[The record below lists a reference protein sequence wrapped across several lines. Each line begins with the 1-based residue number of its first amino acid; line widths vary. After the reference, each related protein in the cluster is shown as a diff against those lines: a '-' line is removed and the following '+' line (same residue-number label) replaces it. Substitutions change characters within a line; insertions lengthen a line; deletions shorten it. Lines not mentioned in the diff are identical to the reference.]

1 MDGNMREVYEAVL
14 AVAVSVVLLALL
26 VVGLVRVSLRPGTL
40 RRYFDPRGRLIAGVM
55 LASAVLA
62 VAGLALASAVG
73 QVSGTLMAGILFSL
87 LTGIFLTAVWLPLG
101 LEEDGE
107 REVAP
112 PSGVWG
118 WVPWVLLLVLWNAAF
133 LVVVGFVLE
142 VDVAE
147 GGLIEQVVPSRP
159 ILYAGFTAFAVT
171 AAITEEA
178 TYRAGMQGL
187 LRRTWLGAHGAI
199 WTTAGFFALLHG
211 GYIAQFG
218 VKEVQILGLAAI
230 FGYAR
235 ERHGLAAAVGL
246 HVGNNLGAM
255 MLGLI
260 LPELP

>member
-1 MDGNMREVYEAVL
+1 MDGDMREVYEAVL
-14 AVAVSVVLLALL
+14 AVAASVVLLVLL
-26 VVGLVRVSLRPGTL
+26 VVGMVRVSLRPRVF
-40 RRYFDPRGRLIAGVM
+40 RRCLDPGAVLMGGGL

-62 VAGLALASAVG
+62 VAGLALAAAVG
-73 QVSGTLMAGILFSL
+73 QVDGTLMAGIVFSL
-87 LTGIFLTAVWLPLG
+87 VTGIFLTAVWLPLG
-101 LEEDGE
+101 LEEDAG
-107 REVAP
+107 REMALP
-112 PSGVWG
+112 RGWIG
-118 WVPWVLLLVLWNAAF
+118 WVPWVLV
-133 LVVVGFVLE
+133 LVVWNGVFLFVIGFLIE
-142 VDVAE
+142 VEMAE
-147 GGLIEQVVPSRP
+147 GGVIEQVVPSRP
-159 ILYAGFTAFAVT
+159 VLYAGFTAFAVA

-199 WTTAGFFALLHG
+199 WSTAVFFALLHG
-211 GYIAQFG
+211 GYVAQFG

-255 MLGLI
+255 ILGLF